1 MKSNQKKIRDL
12 QRILKKL
19 QQSSATSSDTNE
31 GDVRVKISEIEAKIR
46 ELESMKENNI
56 QKEIKRKHESKYHM
70 VKFFE
75 RKKITRMIHKI
86 INRLRKC
93 EEESNQ
99 TSKEQLL
106 RQQSQLEDDLT
117 YIMYYPPQMKYVALF
132 ASSERQVLR
141 ESGEGGDANL
151 DESDE
156 ESQSHGQR
164 SKSQK
169 LMEKARD
176 LARKARSDDIARNN
190 KDRVQHAI
198 EVELEEKKVAKEAE
212 KDKDGGKRN
221 MNSSA
226 LSFPKNDLK
235 EDSEE
240 LQTAGKK
247 RGREK
252 QEKTE
257 INDSL
262 KKPKSD
268 TKNSSDIPSATD
280 SFEPEP
286 QSDLKDEF
294 FLDENDDAP
303 EISTV
308 PRQSVPIDYQQ
319 LKQVVNKKKHQHH
332 KRFSS
337 KKSNLSKF

>member
-19 QQSSATSSDTNE
+19 QQSSNGSSNANE
-31 GDVRVKISEIEAKIR
+31 GDVSVKISEIEAKIR

-75 RKKITRMIHKI
+75 RKKITRKIHKI

-93 EEESNQ
+93 EEESNE

-156 ESQSHGQR
+156 ETLTHGQL

-198 EVELEEKKVAKEAE
+198 EVELEEKKSAKEVD
-212 KDKDGGKRN
+212 KDKDTGKRN
-221 MNSSA
+221 MNSSV
-226 LSFPKNDLK
+226 LSVPKNELK

-252 QEKTE
+252 QEKNE
-257 INDSL
+257 INDIV
-262 KKPKSD
+262 KKPKSE
-268 TKNSSDIPSATD
+268 KNSSNIPSATD
-280 SFEPEP
+280 SFEPEST
-286 QSDLKDEF
+286 SDFKDEF

-303 EISTV
+303 EISTI